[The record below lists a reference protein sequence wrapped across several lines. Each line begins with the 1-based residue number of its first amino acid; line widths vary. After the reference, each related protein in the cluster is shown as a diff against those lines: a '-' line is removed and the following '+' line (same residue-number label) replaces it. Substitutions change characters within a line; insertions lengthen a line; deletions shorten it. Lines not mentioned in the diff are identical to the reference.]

1 MNTTNL
7 TQAVRFSKIS
17 AIERILTTMKP
28 TKVELAEARKI
39 AILNERQAS
48 ENGDLFGIQQA
59 VEVFEMVNT
68 AYLEA

>member
-17 AIERILTTMKP
+17 TIERILTTMKP

-48 ENGDLFGIQQA
+48 ENGDLPGIQQA